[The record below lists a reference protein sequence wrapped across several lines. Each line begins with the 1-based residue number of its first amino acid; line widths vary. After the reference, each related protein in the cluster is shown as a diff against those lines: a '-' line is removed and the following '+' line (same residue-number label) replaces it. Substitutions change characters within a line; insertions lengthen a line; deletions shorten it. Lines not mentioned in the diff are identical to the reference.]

1 MMPHMS
7 HIDFLGIG
15 APKCGTTWLS
25 AQLDAHPQ
33 IGFAPAKEVYYFADT
48 ILRRIAGQELRCFD
62 RGVAWYHE
70 QFPPAV
76 GAVSY
81 RGEFCP
87 AYLYSEEAVA
97 RIGAYRPDIK
107 LLLCLRPPVEM
118 IYSWYWYN
126 RNAVVASLPES
137 FEKTME
143 NPFLRDLGCFARH
156 LRPYLDRFPAENI
169 LVVQFDAI
177 RRDPDR
183 VREGVYKFLDV
194 AADFKPQLEAV
205 KNPAR
210 APRFPILQSSAQR
223 LYGAGRGQTPEIAGG
238 RQNAPGR
245 LSRAQHP
252 GSRVRAT
259 RAGRAPQMGSVLR
272 RRSGRTLPPVAE
284 PSSYRLKALPSDP
297 CSSLALHHCPSVSWA
312 RKISGSIVRRP
323 LVAKKGWH
331 QPW

>member
-223 LYGAGRGQTPEIAGG
+223 LYGAISAV
-238 RQNAPGR
+238 PGVGK
-245 LSRAQHP
+245 LLKSPAVAKMLQDAYH
-252 GSRVRAT
+252 GLNT
-259 RAGRAPQMGSVLR
+259 RAREYEPLAP
-272 RRSGRTLPPVAE
+272 E
-284 PSSYRLKALPSDP
+284 ERLKWEAYYAADQEELSHLLR
-297 CSSLALHHCPSVSWA
+297 SLRV
-312 RKISGSIVRRP
+312 IG
-323 LVAKKGWH
+323 
-331 QPW
+331 